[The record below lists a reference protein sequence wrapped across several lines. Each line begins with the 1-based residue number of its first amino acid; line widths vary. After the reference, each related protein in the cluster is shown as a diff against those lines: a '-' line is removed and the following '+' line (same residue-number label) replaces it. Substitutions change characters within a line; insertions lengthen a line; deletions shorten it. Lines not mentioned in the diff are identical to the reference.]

1 MKCHETLKQG
11 FISPTCAYRRGKQ
24 TSLHLIQILLCT
36 SLNLEVGLMVH
47 FDCMAFLAVIMS
59 LSCGVMLFGGFKWF
73 VVAVKVTKQH
83 SLEKQKDLII

>member
-1 MKCHETLKQG
+1 
-11 FISPTCAYRRGKQ
+11 
-24 TSLHLIQILLCT
+24 
-36 SLNLEVGLMVH
+36 MVH